1 MSDDDLLR
9 TGEIP
14 IPKSTSDTATLDLA
28 KIRNEYLKAG
38 LRKPDLNLDPIVHFG
53 KWMTEAMT
61 TDAEPTAAALAT
73 ASRDGKPSV
82 RMVLLKG
89 YDARGF
95 RFFTNYESRK
105 GQELAENPHASMC
118 FFWPQLERQIRIEGA
133 VERASRQESQDYF
146 TSRPYGSQI
155 SAASSPQSRVV
166 ANREEL
172 ESRRR
177 ELENQFAGRDL
188 ELPEDWGGY
197 WLWPETI
204 EFWQGRADR
213 LHDRLRF
220 RRPQG
225 TDDWVLERLAP

>member
-9 TGEIP
+9 TGEISL
-14 IPKSTSDTATLDLA
+14 PKSTSDTAALDLSEV
-28 KIRNEYLKAG
+28 RNEYLKAG
-38 LRKPDLNLDPIVHFG
+38 IRKPDLGSDPIVQFG
-53 KWMTEAMT
+53 KWMK
-61 TDAEPTAAALAT
+61 DALAAGGEPTAAALAT
-73 ASRDGKPSV
+73 ATRAGKPSV

-105 GQELAENPHASMC
+105 GQELAENPHASLC

-133 VERASRQESQDYF
+133 VERASRKESQEYF
-146 TSRPYGSQI
+146 SSRPYGSQV

-166 ANREEL
+166 ADREEL

-177 ELENQFAGRDL
+177 ELENEFAGRDL
-188 ELPEDWGGY
+188 QVPEHWGGY
-197 WLWPETI
+197 WLWPESI

-213 LHDRLRF
+213 LHDRIRF

-225 TDDWVLERLAP
+225 SDHWVVERLGP